1 MQQQQQQQPDKR
13 PYDAAAGQA
22 EAAAVDA
29 GFDSNPAKQVKVDIN
44 PLTGL
49 PYTRR
54 FYELLERRQRL
65 PTWAARE
72 DLLKLIQKHQ
82 AVVLAGET
90 GSGKTTQLPQILLDA
105 GYHVQNGQ
113 IKAITC
119 VQARSLA
126 ATNAAQRVSDELE
139 VQLGTYV
146 GYCVSFED
154 RTSLETLLKFL
165 SDDALLRELLTDPLL
180 ERHSV
185 IVLDEAH
192 ERTLS
197 TDILLGILKGVLQRR
212 QELKLIIMSATTDMN
227 KVQRH
232 FGDAPLLTMP
242 GRSHPVDIFYM
253 GEPEKDYLKAAIKT
267 AVQIHGLEPEG
278 DVLLFLT
285 SPEEI
290 EHACIQ
296 LRKEGIRMLDCGE
309 LVVLP
314 LYPSMPHMQQQK
326 VYEVA
331 PGPKV
336 PGGRG
341 GRRIIVAT
349 EVAETSLALDN
360 IAYVIDPGL
369 ARQRVYNPRIRLQ
382 CQLVSPI
389 SRSSASRR
397 AACAGRT
404 RPGKC
409 FRLYAEKSFLQDL
422 PARIYPEALRSDLT
436 GTVLTLKRLR
446 VEDLVHFEFV
456 DPPSPEALMR
466 ALETLNYL
474 ECLDDNGDLTNVGEQ
489 ASMFPVEPELARMLI
504 ESPKHRC
511 SNEALSIA
519 AMLSVQPVF
528 LRPSDSHK
536 AADEAKHRF
545 AHLDGDHLTLLN
557 VFHAY
562 KQHMQ
567 DGVEPAKFC
576 GENFICLQSM
586 RAAET
591 IREHLKRTMDQLNF
605 QMVST
610 DFQDKEYYPNIRRC
624 LVAGFFMRVA
634 HLEKEKTGSYLTMKE
649 SQEVAM
655 HPSSC
660 LQHKPEWVLYHE
672 FVLTSKSFVRTATQV
687 RGEWLV
693 DLAPGYYNLAKFPK
707 SDAKAALEKIV
718 ARRAAGQGP

>member
-1 MQQQQQQQPDKR
+1 MMQQPDMR
-13 PYDAAAGQA
+13 PFDEAAGQA
-22 EAAAVDA
+22 EAGLD
-29 GFDSNPAKQVKVDIN
+29 GGPAKQVKVDIN

-65 PTWAARE
+65 PTWSARE
-72 DLLKLIQKHQ
+72 ELLKLIQRHQ

-119 VQARSLA
+119 VQPRDLA

-139 VQLGTYV
+139 VQVGTYV
-146 GYCVSFED
+146 GYAVRYED
-154 RTSLETLLKFL
+154 QTSLETLLKFL
-165 SDDALLRELLTDPLL
+165 SDEALMQELLLDPLL

-185 IVLDEAH
+185 IILDEAH
-192 ERTLS
+192 ERTLA
-197 TDILLGILKGVLQRR
+197 TDLLLGFLKGVLQRR
-212 QELKLIIMSATTDMN
+212 QELKLVIMSATTDMN

-253 GEPEKDYLKAAIKT
+253 GEPDRDYLKAAVKT
-267 AVQIHGLEPEG
+267 AAQIHSLEPEG

-290 EHACIQ
+290 EHACVQ
-296 LRKEGIRMLDCGE
+296 LRKEGARLAESGE

-314 LYPSMPHMQQQK
+314 LYQGLEHAQQQQ
-326 VYEVA
+326 VFEAA

-341 GRRIIVAT
+341 GRKVVVAT
-349 EVAETSLALDN
+349 EVAETAVALDN
-360 IAYVIDPGL
+360 IVYVIDPGL
-369 ARQRVYNPRIRLQ
+369 ARQRIYNPRIRLEG
-382 CQLVSPI
+382 QLVSPI

-404 RPGKC
+404 RQGKC
-409 FRLYAEKSFLQDL
+409 FRLYAEKSFMQDL
-422 PARIYPEALRSDLT
+422 PQRIHPEALRSDIS
-436 GTVLTLKRLR
+436 GIVLALKRLR

-456 DPPSPEALMR
+456 DAPSPEAMMR

-474 ECLDDNGDLTNVGEQ
+474 GCLDDNGDLTVIGDQ

-504 ESPKHRC
+504 ESPNHRC

-528 LRPSDSHK
+528 LRPSDAHK

-562 KQHMQ
+562 KQHCQ
-567 DGVEPAKFC
+567 DGVDPSKFC
-576 GENFICLQSM
+576 GDNYICLQSM
-586 RAAET
+586 RRAEI
-591 IREHLKRTMDQLNF
+591 IREGLKRLMDQMNF

-624 LVAGFFMRVA
+624 LVSGFFMRVA
-634 HLEKEKTGSYLTMKE
+634 HLEKEKSGSYLTMKE
-649 SQEVAM
+649 SQEVTM
-655 HPSSC
+655 HASTC
-660 LQHKPEWVLYHE
+660 LKHKPEWVLYHE
-672 FVLTSKSFVRTATQV
+672 FILTSKSFIKTGTQV
-687 RGEWLV
+687 RGEWLL
-693 DLAPGYYNLAKFPK
+693 DLAPHYYDMRKFPK
-707 SDAKAALEKIV
+707 SDAKVALEKIV
-718 ARRAAGQGP
+718 ARLATGPGRQTV